1 MAEARTEQSK
11 MTDTL
16 TYVWGHRLNSMI
28 LLVHAVLL
36 LVFFLSGATAMAVV
50 NCFSVTCY
58 FIEYSVLKRNP
69 TVFLWI
75 FFAEV
80 LIHATLAVYFVG
92 WDCGF
97 QFYPF
102 AMVSILFYC
111 DHTLRRDG
119 FASIYP
125 LVVSG
130 ISVAAFFL
138 EDEIGKNLTPVYS
151 LQPQVVQSLNSANGV
166 MILAMVALFSKVYI
180 DRILFIESE
189 LTQNAEFD
197 ELTGLPN
204 RHRLDRILDE
214 QQIGKMGGPKEYAV
228 AILDLDDFKKVNDRF
243 GHLAGDQVLKKM
255 AAILKGIEAENVF
268 VARWGGEEFI
278 ALVRDENAYD
288 TLTDLMEMLRRQVEG
303 TVVFFENWR
312 LRETVSIGVS
322 ATTDALVFKELVEEA
337 DACLYEAKG
346 NGKNQVVGK
355 RG

>member
-214 QQIGKMGGPKEYAV
+214 QQIGKGDL
-228 AILDLDDFKKVNDRF
+228 LDR
-243 GHLAGDQVLKKM
+243 
-255 AAILKGIEAENVF
+255 
-268 VARWGGEEFI
+268 
-278 ALVRDENAYD
+278 LV
-288 TLTDLMEMLRRQVEG
+288 
-303 TVVFFENWR
+303 
-312 LRETVSIGVS
+312 
-322 ATTDALVFKELVEEA
+322 LVFKLGADEFRVHHRDGAGVIEIVKEELVIVEGGD
-337 DACLYEAKG
+337 DACRIGHARGFYQHPGKGRQPPEARFC
-346 NGKNQVVGK
+346 Q
-355 RG
+355 RRA